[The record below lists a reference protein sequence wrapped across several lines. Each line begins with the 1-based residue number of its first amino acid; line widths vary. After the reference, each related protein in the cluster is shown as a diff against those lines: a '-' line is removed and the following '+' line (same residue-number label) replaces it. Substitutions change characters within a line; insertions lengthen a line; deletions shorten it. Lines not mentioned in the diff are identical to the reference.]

1 MRRLKTTSKSGLLKM
16 RTIWKWEFSLASMR
30 DSNATYHTRYC
41 GEHKDINDVLPLP
54 PKLPVERIGNMR
66 RERDAG

>member
-1 MRRLKTTSKSGLLKM
+1 MRTTSKSGLLKT
-16 RTIWKWEFSLASMR
+16 RNIWNWEFSLASLS

-41 GEHKDINDVLPLP
+41 GEYKDINDALPLP
-54 PKLPVERIGNMR
+54 PKLPVERIGTMS